1 MQSYDGFIYLL
12 PALPTVWKEGSIKGI
27 IARGGFELD
36 LSWKTGKLADWLS
49 NLIREEIVVYVRST
63 H

>member
-12 PALPTVWKEGSIKGI
+12 PALPTVWTEGSIKGI

-36 LSWKTGKLADWLS
+36 LSWKTGESAGWLS
-49 NLIREEIVVYVRST
+49 NLIREEIVVYVRSI